1 MIIVKL
7 TLVPIIIL
15 GLSLAGKRWGSFV
28 SGILSGLPVIAGPIT
43 LFLALEQGHDF
54 AIISASS
61 TLLGILALSSF
72 CFIYGLCAKKYSW
85 VTSLTISWI
94 GYFFVAALTSHL
106 TLPPLL
112 SLVLVIA
119 FITLILKLMPSV
131 AHSTATLTVTK
142 NELIVRML
150 AAMLLV
156 ITITKF
162 ANSLGPTFSGIF
174 AAFPVAASVLAVFT
188 HATHSGEQAALLLR
202 GVTIGLVS
210 LSSFYCSLA
219 LFTHTLG
226 FYEAFIVSLFLV
238 LCLQLLM
245 YRFVIG
251 KKCDSS
257 KPPIKMEFTEA
268 TLPIRKRF

>member
-43 LFLALEQGHDF
+43 LFLAFEQGHDF
-54 AIISASS
+54 AAASANS

-72 CFIYGLCAKKYSW
+72 CFVYGLCARKYGW
-85 VTSLTISWI
+85 LTSLTISWAC
-94 GYFFVAALTSHL
+94 YFFIAVLTSYL
-106 TLPPLL
+106 SLPPLL
-112 SLVLVIA
+112 SMFFVSLFIA
-119 FITLILKLMPSV
+119 LLLKLTPSV
-131 AHSTATLTVTK
+131 AHNTVTLTITR

-150 AAMLLV
+150 AAMVLV
-156 ITITKF
+156 MTITKF
-162 ANSLGPTFSGIF
+162 ANVLGPTFSGIF

-188 HATHSGEQAALLLR
+188 HASHSGEQAALLLR

-210 LSSFYCSLA
+210 LSSFYCGLA
-219 LFTHTLG
+219 LFTNMIG
-226 FYEAFIVSLFLV
+226 FYEAFIVSLLLV

-245 YRFVIG
+245 YRFVISR
-251 KKCDSS
+251 KNMT
-257 KPPIKMEFTEA
+257 PPKS
-268 TLPIRKRF
+268 L